1 MTNALE
7 IKLGRAAY
15 RIAMGLG
22 RRALGLRKKTIT
34 VDGIDIP
41 ILLRDVTNGTRAS
54 EGRAGIPIVFIH
66 GFGAD
71 KEGWLAL
78 IGKLRGRAVVALD
91 LPGFGAASPI
101 DPAHA
106 TAEHQARAVKGV
118 LDALHISKAILVG
131 SSMGGGI
138 SLRFASDFPEATHA
152 LVLLGSV
159 GPLVDKSPLNHA
171 LDRGENRLIPRSR
184 EDFVNMLDFVAEK
197 KIFAPGFIVSYLA
210 SDQVARRD
218 RLQAMFDAWIAQ
230 PEDLLDHVLKNV
242 KAPTIVMHGDHDRVI
257 DISSGRAIA
266 ERVPN
271 AKLIVLEGIGHV
283 PQFEATGRVAR
294 TIKELA

>member
-7 IKLGRAAY
+7 IGVGRTLY
-15 RIAMGLG
+15 RLAMGAA
-22 RRALGLRKKTIT
+22 RRALGLKKRILT

-41 ILLRDVTNGTRAS
+41 ILKRDG
-54 EGRAGIPIVFIH
+54 AGIPIVFIH

-118 LDALHISKAILVG
+118 LDALHISKAVLVG

-138 SLRFASDFPEATHA
+138 SLRFASDFPDATHA
-152 LVLLGSV
+152 VILLGSV
-159 GPLVDKSPLNHA
+159 GPIVDKSPLNHA
-171 LDRGENRLIPRSR
+171 LDRGENPLIPRSR
-184 EDFVNMLDFVAEK
+184 DEYVKMLDFVTEK
-197 KIFAPGFIVSYLA
+197 KIFAPGVIVSYLA
-210 SDQVARRD
+210 SDQIARRD
-218 RLQAMFDAWIAQ
+218 RLQAMFDAWVAQ
-230 PEDLLDHVLKNV
+230 PVDAIEQVLRNV
-242 KAPTIVMHGDHDRVI
+242 KAPTIVMHGDHDRAI

-271 AKLIVLEGIGHV
+271 AKLIVLEGVGHV
-283 PQFEATGRVAR
+283 PQFEAVNRVAKA
-294 TIKELA
+294 IAELS

>member
-1 MTNALE
+1 MTNTLE
-7 IKLGRAAY
+7 IGMGRAAY
-15 RIAMGLG
+15 RIVMGLA
-22 RRALGLRKKTIT
+22 RRVLGLRKKTVT

-41 ILLRDVTNGTRAS
+41 IFMREGAGT
-54 EGRAGIPIVFIH
+54 PLVFIH

-91 LPGFGAASPI
+91 LPGYGAASAI

-138 SLRFASDFPEATHA
+138 SLRFASDFPEVTHA
-152 LVLLGSV
+152 VVLLGSV
-159 GPLVDKSPLNHA
+159 GPVVDKSPLNHA
-171 LDRGENRLIPRSR
+171 LDAGENPLIPRSR
-184 EDFVNMLDFVAEK
+184 EDFVNMLDFVTEK

-210 SDQVARRD
+210 SDQIARHD

-230 PEDLLDHVLKNV
+230 PEDLLDQVLANV
-242 KAPTIVMHGDHDRVI
+242 KAPTLVMHGDHDRAI
-257 DISSGRAIA
+257 DISSARAIA

-271 AKLIVLEGIGHV
+271 ATLIVLPGVGHV
-283 PQFEATGRVAR
+283 PQFEATNRVAKA
-294 TIKELA
+294 IGDLS